1 MIRSL
6 SSFVPRIRAQILLPD
21 SAFARSTPTRLV
33 RLPNRGVPGRPS
45 AGGRPGRDPRR
56 SGRVG
61 GCAHPLSPGGP
72 AVRPGVLPRAAVAW
86 TGCQQKAKV
95 AAEPDPVGAYSLV
108 SIDGNKVP
116 CTLQH
121 EGHTMTINSGS
132 FSINADGTCSS
143 KIALAGR
150 DAAIEVNATYTRE
163 GQKLTMQWQ
172 GAGRTIGSVEGDT
185 FTMNNEGMV
194 FAYRK

>member
-1 MIRSL
+1 MNQKQHELDGERRRAVWRPL
-6 SSFVPRIRAQILLPD
+6 GLCLLVSFMV
-21 SAFARSTPTRLV
+21 T
-33 RLPNRGVPGRPS
+33 
-45 AGGRPGRDPRR
+45 AG
-56 SGRVG
+56 
-61 GCAHPLSPGGP
+61 
-72 AVRPGVLPRAAVAW
+72 
-86 TGCQQKAKV
+86 TGCRPEAKV
-95 AAEPDPVGAYSLV
+95 AGDTKSAATTSADINPVGTYALV
-108 SIDGNKVP
+108 SVDGNKVP

-132 FSINADGTCSS
+132 FSINADGTCSR

-150 DAAIEVNATYTRE
+150 DAAIEVKATYTRD